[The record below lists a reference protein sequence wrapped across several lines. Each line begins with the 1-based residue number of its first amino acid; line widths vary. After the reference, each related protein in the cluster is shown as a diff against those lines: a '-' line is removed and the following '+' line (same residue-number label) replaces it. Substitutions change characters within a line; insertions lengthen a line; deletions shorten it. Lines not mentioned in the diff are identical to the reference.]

1 MTSTEMTEIKFDSKL
16 SILRRRRRKNVSFYS
31 TVLAINSVVVV
42 VVVGIGT
49 FPVAPLRAFAHFY
62 DPATMVASIQRTAT
76 VTALST

>member
-42 VVVGIGT
+42 VVGIGT